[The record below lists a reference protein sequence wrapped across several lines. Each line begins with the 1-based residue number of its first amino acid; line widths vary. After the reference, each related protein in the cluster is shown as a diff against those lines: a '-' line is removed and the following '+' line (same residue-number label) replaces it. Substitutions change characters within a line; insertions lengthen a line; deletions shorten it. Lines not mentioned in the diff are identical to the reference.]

1 MSSQIPVLQPVFMHT
16 SNQKIDDLK
25 CQHLMTSGLLP
36 TNKNDLWNAIF
47 TALVSGIKI
56 CPLGH
61 SPESCSMA
69 THIKCENPPPFSQSN
84 KDGQI

>member
-1 MSSQIPVLQPVFMHT
+1 
-16 SNQKIDDLK
+16 
-25 CQHLMTSGLLP
+25 MTSGLLP

-61 SPESCSMA
+61 SPESSSMA
-69 THIKCENPPPFSQSN
+69 THIKCENPPPYSAKAIRMDKFEDRSKSRGN
-84 KDGQI
+84 